1 MPHLPSLAWA
11 PGLPG
16 LNAGQPARPR
26 RLGPEIA
33 STPCPLRIL
42 ARCPA
47 PGGVRPRIAAGKTIF
62 AGSGRA
68 SVPNRRQ
75 QGAHHGPHAAICR
88 ASGSYRHGGGVRSGV
103 CLREWVP
110 VLTRGCRQLAATRIR
125 LLGSEGRDLAGPCR
139 GPCRRPRRSVPVLA
153 LRGDDEPRTTDLE
166 GAPDPWASME
176 WCRGRQPIPSSPQ
189 GQVQG
194 FRSQS
199 WRARP
204 GGPARLRRRRGARGV
219 PHPAC
224 RRRHLDR
231 RPQGPP
237 PTLKVRP
244 TSTARR
250 GPR

>member
-1 MPHLPSLAWA
+1 M
-11 PGLPG
+11 G
-16 LNAGQPARPR
+16 ARPP
-26 RLGPEIA
+26 RLERGTTCSTAGAGPRDREH
-33 STPCPLRIL
+33 SMPPPVL

-75 QGAHHGPHAAICR
+75 QGAHHGPYAAICR

-153 LRGDDEPRTTDLE
+153 LRGADEPRTTDLE

-176 WCRGRQPIPSSPQ
+176 RCRERQPILSSPQ

-194 FRSQS
+194 SRSQS
-199 WRARP
+199 WPARP

-244 TSTARR
+244 TGTARR